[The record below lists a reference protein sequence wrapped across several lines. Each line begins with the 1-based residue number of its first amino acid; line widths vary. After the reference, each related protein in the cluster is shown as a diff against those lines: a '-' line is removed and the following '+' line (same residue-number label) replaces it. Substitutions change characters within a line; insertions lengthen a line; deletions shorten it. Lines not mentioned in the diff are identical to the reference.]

1 MKKKAA
7 GAFVLP
13 QLCVYLPPK
22 GRCEGDGNQ
31 RLGLMS
37 TF

>member
-13 QLCVYLPPK
+13 QLCDYLPPK
-22 GRCEGDGNQ
+22 GRCVRGMGISVW
-31 RLGLMS
+31 G
-37 TF
+37 